1 MATPRKAPPKPI
13 RKALQ
18 DNAPW
23 QPVQPTL
30 HDCAALQ
37 ALSQG
42 TATPEQQKAALA
54 WFINTASRYYDASY
68 RPGGHE
74 GDRDTAFA
82 EGRRFAGGQTVKML
96 KINLN
101 ALKAREEQ

>member
-1 MATPRKAPPKPI
+1 VAVRKAPTKPL
-13 RKALQ
+13 RQALR

-23 QPVQPTL
+23 QPVQPTV

-37 ALSQG
+37 ALQMG
-42 TATPEQQKAALA
+42 KATPDQQKAALD
-54 WFINTASRYYDASY
+54 WFINTASRYYDLSY

-82 EGRRFAGGQTVKML
+82 EGRRFPGQQTVKML
-96 KINLN
+96 KINVN
-101 ALKAREEQ
+101 ALKTREEK